1 MTTKITFSV
10 KRLNTKIIEN
20 FLSLLERTRK
30 KLSEFICGTYDQ
42 NTELDR
48 DKSEQDEMTWW
59 KRFR

>member
-30 KLSEFICGTYDQ
+30 KLSEFVCGTYDQ

-48 DKSEQDEMTWW
+48 DKSEQDEMT
-59 KRFR
+59 